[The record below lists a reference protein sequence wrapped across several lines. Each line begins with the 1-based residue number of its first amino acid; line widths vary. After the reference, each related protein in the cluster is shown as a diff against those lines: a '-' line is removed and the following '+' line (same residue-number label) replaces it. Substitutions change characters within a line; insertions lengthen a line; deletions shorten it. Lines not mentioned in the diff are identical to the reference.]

1 MKGSPGYRF
10 SKEELDWVAAN
21 LDDTRG
27 WARGDRVV
35 TWTLVVTFV
44 IGLVAYLVGFMLGSG
59 ALALPGAWPTALI
72 ADFLANVGVVLWTS
86 VILVVFIEIVPNW
99 QQRRAQAWARGALVA
114 LRERGGAAA
123 EAVTAED
130 LADPAEAK
138 LDAVLAR
145 LERIEAAVARGGDPP
160 A

>member
-59 ALALPGAWPTALI
+59 ALALPGAWPT
-72 ADFLANVGVVLWTS
+72 GV
-86 VILVVFIEIVPNW
+86 
-99 QQRRAQAWARGALVA
+99 R
-114 LRERGGAAA
+114 
-123 EAVTAED
+123 
-130 LADPAEAK
+130 
-138 LDAVLAR
+138 
-145 LERIEAAVARGGDPP
+145 
-160 A
+160 